1 MTQIIRA
8 REVTRPTP
16 EPIKSTIL
24 DHATVVDMTDG
35 FGLRNE
41 AGMWPSYNCLDLAV
55 PTPICPDPLLDD
67 EQREPKEFSTAP
79 WVPGFSFA
87 VYGGVQCSNV
97 GLDVEDQQA
106 EVRRAF
112 AAAEGRGIERA
123 LLANRFVARADDYD
137 PGFNGT
143 AVGWDAPTD
152 LTPGAAVPVG
162 AALGLLEGHAAATYA
177 GQPTLHVPRSVA
189 LVAFGLGLLVE
200 TGGKF
205 YTKTGAKVVAGGGY
219 DGDGAPDGPEMDL
232 YATGEVFIERSEQIN
247 VHAYV
252 LPGDGSGARG
262 LADNTSIA
270 LAERAYR
277 AAVDCFV
284 AKATASVWTV

>member
-16 EPIKSTIL
+16 EPIRSTIL
-24 DHATVVDMTDG
+24 DHATVEDMTDG

-41 AGMWPSYNCLDLAV
+41 AGMWASYNCLDLAV

-67 EQREPKEFSTAP
+67 AQREPKEFSTAP
-79 WVPGFSFA
+79 WIPGFSFA
-87 VYGGVQCSNV
+87 VYGGVQCANV
-97 GLDVEDQQA
+97 GLDIEDQKA
-106 EVRRAF
+106 EVARAF

-123 LLANRFVARADDYD
+123 LLENRFVERADDFD
-137 PGFNGT
+137 SGFNGT
-143 AVGWDAPTD
+143 AVGWDGPVD
-152 LTPGAAVPVG
+152 LTGDAGVPIA
-162 AALGLLEGHAAATYA
+162 AALGLLEGYAATTYA

-200 TGGKF
+200 RDGKF
-205 YTKTGAKVVAGGGY
+205 FTKTGAKVVAGGGY
-219 DGDGAPDGPEMDL
+219 DGDGTPDGPAMDL

-252 LPGDGSGARG
+252 LPGDGSATRG

-284 AKATASVWTV
+284 AKATANVWAV